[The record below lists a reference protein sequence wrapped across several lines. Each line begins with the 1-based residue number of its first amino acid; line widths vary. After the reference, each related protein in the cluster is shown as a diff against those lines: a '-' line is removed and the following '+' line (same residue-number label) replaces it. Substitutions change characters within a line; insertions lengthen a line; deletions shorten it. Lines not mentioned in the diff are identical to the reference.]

1 MESTLL
7 YGVSWLRS
15 SLFTA
20 ESLMLPLAEAL
31 GTKKL
36 PRLPFSDF
44 SLFVK
49 IQRSLHQLLRQDA
62 ERIAQGYYP
71 RSVLLRSEPTVDP
84 ISHVQRLPRIFRE
97 AVDASR
103 RRDKKRTKE
112 FSEEAE
118 DRKNGLPEYYQRNF
132 HFQRDGYLGDE
143 SAALYDHQVEIL
155 FAGSADPMRR
165 LLIAPLKRHFERS
178 EGRGLR
184 ILELG
189 CGSGSATN
197 FLRLAFP
204 LARITAVDLS
214 EPYLEVARKRVP
226 TATFV
231 PAAAEALPFQD
242 GEFDAVVSVFLFHE
256 LPLEVREK
264 VLAESRRVLKGEGI
278 FAYVDSLQLGD
289 EPELD
294 EPLKL
299 FPVNFHEPYYPN
311 YVRHPMEE
319 LLQAAGFRAVERGLG
334 FFSKMQAAVPYVDP
348 LSLPALKTANKRA
361 RTAAVPRKKAPKQK
375 VPKKSVKKTVK
386 KARSASGKARK
397 KSKA

>member
-1 MESTLL
+1 MESTVLF
-7 YGVSWLRS
+7 GVSWLRS

-20 ESLMLPLAEAL
+20 ESLMLPLAEAVA
-31 GTKKL
+31 TKKL
-36 PRLPFSDF
+36 PRLPFTDF

-49 IQRSLHQLLRQDA
+49 VQKSLHQLLRQDA
-62 ERIAQGYYP
+62 ERISQGYYP
-71 RSVLLRSEPTVDP
+71 ASVLLRSEPAVDP
-84 ISHVQRLPRIFRE
+84 LSHLQRLPRIFRE

-103 RRDKKRTKE
+103 RRVKKRTKD
-112 FSEEAE
+112 FSEEARLLK
-118 DRKNGLPEYYQRNF
+118 DGLPEYYQRNF
-132 HFQRDGYLGDE
+132 HFQRDGYLGEE

-155 FAGSADPMRR
+155 FAGSADAMRR
-165 LLIAPLKRHFERS
+165 LLIAPLKRHFERTQ
-178 EGRGLR
+178 GRGLR

-204 LARITAVDLS
+204 QARITAVDLS

-231 PAAAEALPFQD
+231 PAAAEDLPFKD

-264 VLAESRRVLKGEGI
+264 VLAESRRVLKAGGI

-294 EPLKL
+294 EPLKA
-299 FPVNFHEPYYPN
+299 FPTNFHEPFYPN

-334 FFSKMQAAVPYVDP
+334 FFSKMQAAVAYVDP
-348 LSLPALKTANKRA
+348 LVLPALKAVNQRA
-361 RTAAVPRKKAPKQK
+361 RQRP
-375 VPKKSVKKTVK
+375 VK
-386 KARSASGKARK
+386 KAKAAGPAK
-397 KSKA
+397 KPRRPAAKKAKTAKRAKR